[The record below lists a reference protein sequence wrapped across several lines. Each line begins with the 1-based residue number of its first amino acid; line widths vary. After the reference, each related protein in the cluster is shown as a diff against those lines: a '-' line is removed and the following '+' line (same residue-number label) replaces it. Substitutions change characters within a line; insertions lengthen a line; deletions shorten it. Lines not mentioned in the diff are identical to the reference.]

1 MAIDKD
7 AAVGV
12 VSLAETWIE
21 ILWRIHTSQKIDVVS
36 LAETWIEIFVDMLFR
51 GQTQSSPSRRCG
63 LKLGSF
69 FIFHQDVRAVSLVE
83 TWLEI
88 LM

>member
-7 AAVGV
+7 AAVG
-12 VSLAETWIE
+12 
-21 ILWRIHTSQKIDVVS
+21 VVS

-88 LM
+88 QLNVKNKTLSNVFSH